1 MSELRSTAQ
10 RKADVLKKLQNNGH
24 AWLATAS
31 HDGKPRLIAVSFW
44 WTGNDLVISTRT
56 GTPTGRNLQQTRT
69 GRLAIGSQ
77 EDVIMIDA
85 EAIEEVAAAT
95 ARPDLR
101 QGFIKAAGFDP
112 AEEGSDWAYFRLRPY
127 QVEAYRGYGEL
138 EGRVVM
144 RNGEWRA

>member
-1 MSELRSTAQ
+1 
-10 RKADVLKKLQNNGH
+10 VLEKLQNNGQ

-31 HDGKPRLIAVSFW
+31 RDGKPRLIAVSFW
-44 WTGNDLVISTRT
+44 WTGRELVISTRT
-56 GTPTGRNLQQTRT
+56 ATPTGRNLHETRSA
-69 GRLAIGSQ
+69 RLAIGSQ

-85 EAIEEVAAAT
+85 EATEEVVAAT
-95 ARPDLR
+95 ATADLR

-112 AEEGSDWAYFRLRPY
+112 AEEGSDWAFFRLRPY

-144 RNGEWRA
+144 RHGEWRA